1 MTTGGDVPVEPQSGQ
16 ESHALTRS
24 PGRRGATA
32 QSILDAA
39 THLFATRGVSATSVD
54 DIALASGSAKG
65 SVYYNFT
72 SKAGLV
78 EALMDEHAA
87 RVSDS
92 IREASRGLTGAALQ
106 RAVVATLLA
115 DMHEHLDSAR
125 VLASEV
131 FRTDRSWR
139 ESVSSWRTALMG
151 PLDAIES
158 GSSAEE
164 TGSVVSKESPD
175 SRIGAAAIV
184 GATLIA
190 GLEWLIFHPDL
201 PLDRVEDQIF
211 RTLGLNSLPPTE

>member
-92 IREASRGLTGAALQ
+92 IRDASRGLTGAALQ

-115 DMHEHLDSAR
+115 DMHEHPDSAR

-158 GSSAEE
+158 GGAASE
-164 TGSVVSKESPD
+164 ESPD

-201 PLDRVEDQIF
+201 PLDRVEDHIF